1 MELKAPTDSSQSDCV
16 HEQVAKADCECPLY
30 YDKALTLFMKLKG
43 MIDLDIPVNQQYIIR
58 TESSIRYDLG
68 LIDKNQHVKNIIKA
82 LKCTIP
88 YEKIVYNGNLFIT
101 QEECMFVN
109 SLISSRS
116 NYVDCKKTEFIEYV
130 YKNCSEN
137 NHEWM
142 YDVFMSNIASW
153 YGNEGDYDTLDRLSC
168 KFIKKVV

>member
-1 MELKAPTDSSQSDCV
+1 
-16 HEQVAKADCECPLY
+16 
-30 YDKALTLFMKLKG
+30 MKLKG

-58 TESSIRYDLG
+58 TESSIRYHLG

-142 YDVFMSNIASW
+142 YDVFMGQFVDSW
-153 YGNEGDYDTLDRLSC
+153 YSYQFRYCSVNNSGYLLLFESEYISLEYTLTE
-168 KFIKKVV
+168 

>member
-1 MELKAPTDSSQSDCV
+1 M
-16 HEQVAKADCECPLY
+16 
-30 YDKALTLFMKLKG
+30 
-43 MIDLDIPVNQQYIIR
+43 DIPVNQQYIIR

-88 YEKIVYNGNLFIT
+88 YEKIVYNDNLFIT

-116 NYVDCKKTEFIEYV
+116 NYVDCKKTESSRNPWNWWRA
-130 YKNCSEN
+130 NCDS
-137 NHEWM
+137 M
-142 YDVFMSNIASW
+142 TRSTASHVDSYRMCRW
-153 YGNEGDYDTLDRLSC
+153 ARAYRNPRFWTFPYLARHARLSWRSVDLPERFRHHES
-168 KFIKKVV
+168 KREPWVKSRKPSAASPTSTTAHR

>member
-1 MELKAPTDSSQSDCV
+1 
-16 HEQVAKADCECPLY
+16 
-30 YDKALTLFMKLKG
+30 

-116 NYVDCKKTEFIEYV
+116 NYVDCKKTEFIEY
-130 YKNCSEN
+130 
-137 NHEWM
+137 HEWM